1 MIESIDALV
10 QAFLKECKRNRV
22 AVLVTYAFKAPGGG
36 SPVRMATN
44 TDEAGT
50 AAVLNWMTK
59 LGKEGIEAAAKV
71 LAFIAAGEGKAPVPE
86 GAPTFETAD
95 ELWPLLSEPMRLAFT
110 AQAQKVIDAAKA
122 HQGKTLN
129 IIRSEIDPS

>member
-1 MIESIDALV
+1 MIETIDALV
-10 QAFLKECKRNRV
+10 QAFLKECKRNKV
-22 AVLVTYAFKAPGGG
+22 AVLVTYAFKAPGG
-36 SPVRMATN
+36 SAPVRMATN

-59 LGKEGIEAAAKV
+59 LGKDGLEAAAKT
-71 LAFIAAGEGKAPVPE
+71 LAFIAAGEGKAPPTE

-95 ELWPLLSEPMRLAFT
+95 ELWPLLSEPMRLSFI

-129 IIRSEIDPS
+129 IIRSAADPS